1 MTQSY
6 RFSPRRQE
14 VLGAQ
19 QAIKRFAAK
28 LPAAQGVTGGYPNLT
43 PNQTAQVLFLDEL
56 RSARRAQKLTQ
67 SQLAAKVGTSQV
79 TIARLETGKVSP
91 TLDTVFG
98 VLEALGLNISI
109 N

>member
-6 RFSPRRQE
+6 RPNPRRQE
-14 VLGAQ
+14 ILGAQ

-28 LPAAQGVTGGYPNLT
+28 LPAAQGVTGGFPRLT

-67 SQLAAKVGTSQV
+67 SQLAAKVGVSQT
-79 TIARLETGKVSP
+79 TIARLETGRVSP
-91 TLDTVFG
+91 TLDTVFS
-98 VLEALGLNISI
+98 VAEALGLNISV